1 MDTVLIR
8 LVDMCFNRMFSDDHC
23 RNIGP
28 TGGYSFNQIGGHVF
42 QQDVL
47 R

>member
-8 LVDMCFNRMFSDDHC
+8 LVDTCFNRMFSDDHC

-28 TGGYSFNQIGGHVF
+28 TGGYSFKKAPNTVTETK
-42 QQDVL
+42 DA
-47 R
+47 